1 LLQPCDSGCSGIS
14 SDKSCI
20 IILTCVT
27 HIDDILLGIV
37 NTPFFLAVALFFL
50 FFYFCQYSDIQ
61 DIDHV
66 SFSSSKIIVWLLVDK
81 AKLNVI
87 GRLGI
92 IDLEFESLKVMML
105 FMKIFRYHY

>member
-1 LLQPCDSGCSGIS
+1 MTSFWVLSIHLSFWQQHC
-14 SDKSCI
+14 
-20 IILTCVT
+20 
-27 HIDDILLGIV
+27 
-37 NTPFFLAVALFFL
+37 FL

-81 AKLNVI
+81 PKLNVI

-92 IDLEFESLKVMML
+92 IDLEFEGLKVMML
-105 FMKIFRYHY
+105 FIQILRYHY